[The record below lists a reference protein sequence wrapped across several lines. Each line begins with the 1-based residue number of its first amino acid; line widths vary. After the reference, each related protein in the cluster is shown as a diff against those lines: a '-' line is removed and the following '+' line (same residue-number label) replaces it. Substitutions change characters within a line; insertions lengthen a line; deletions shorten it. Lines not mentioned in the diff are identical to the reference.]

1 MYRNKPREGMR
12 GGMKKI
18 PVEKV
23 FGAPGIKYKQ
33 RKEDYGCNRTFNVL
47 LDTEQF

>member
-1 MYRNKPREGMR
+1 MYRNKLRER
-12 GGMKKI
+12 KREGMKKI
-18 PVEKV
+18 PVEKA